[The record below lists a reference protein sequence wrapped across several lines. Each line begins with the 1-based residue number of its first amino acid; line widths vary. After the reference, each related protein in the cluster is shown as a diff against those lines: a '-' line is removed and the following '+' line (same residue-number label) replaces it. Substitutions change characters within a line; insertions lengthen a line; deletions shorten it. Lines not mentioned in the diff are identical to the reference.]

1 MDKKQGQNTLNTG
14 IGVGGTSI
22 LAIFVVLCLVTLA
35 SLSLVSAQADYV
47 KIVFLEENRELTSNI
62 TVEKEDDIIYSLTT
76 TQFDG
81 GFNK

>member
-1 MDKKQGQNTLNTG
+1 MPPTTVDADELFAM
-14 IGVGGTSI
+14 IGAVPSQDG
-22 LAIFVVLCLVTLA
+22 LCVYYDQEWNE
-35 SLSLVSAQADYV
+35 VSVEQDATYEM